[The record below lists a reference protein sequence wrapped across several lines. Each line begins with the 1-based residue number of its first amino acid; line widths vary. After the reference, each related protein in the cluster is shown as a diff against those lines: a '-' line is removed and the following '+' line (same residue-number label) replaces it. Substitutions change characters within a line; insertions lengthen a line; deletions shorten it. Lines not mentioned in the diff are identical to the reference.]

1 MNALVTASRTRVAA
15 LATTL
20 LLLGATALVHA
31 DDLKD
36 GHAALAAGNY
46 DQALALF
53 EKAAG
58 QGYAAGRAGVGEVW
72 LKRRQYA
79 KALEAFQLAQKM
91 DAGLPI
97 AYYGQGE
104 VLRRENKCD
113 EALPALQKAT
123 DLDKHYPEAQL
134 AYGDCLVKQGQHD
147 KAVEELSVGLK
158 WGSKWRPR
166 FLVALG
172 NAELARDSLRAA
184 GVYFTTAREEAPDDP
199 VTHRALGD
207 FYVKRGTFEL
217 AVPEYQAAVA
227 QDTSDVELLYGLGQS
242 MFYAQHYNDALDVY
256 RRVVAKDPEYPP
268 GQLALGDLLYRSGQ
282 ADRKR
287 YAEALDPLQKYVQLA
302 PEDPKGWSVYG
313 RTLAQLGKRDDAMDA
328 MNKAEQLG
336 DTNKDM
342 YTMRA
347 RLHIERKEYEPA
359 LADYAKGKP
368 EPEDDLRIAQLYVI
382 NNQPQRAESLYTS
395 IIAKDSTTSSAKFA
409 LGELG
414 KLRFRGKDYPA
425 AIGLFGRRIALDPE
439 NDEAYYYTGLSY
451 KELKQYPEALTA
463 LRKAAQLAP
472 GKADRHFW
480 LGIVYAQLDSTQ
492 GAAAEFERVVALDST
507 ATGKNTA
514 IALRQLGYY
523 DLLRKSYAEATK
535 KLSQS
540 VAISAQDVQ
549 SWVWLGQAQQNSGDK
564 TKACDAYRKALEID
578 PNQPDALRGKKTL
591 GCP

>member
-1 MNALVTASRTRVAA
+1 MNALVTASRTRIAA
-15 LATTL
+15 LAVMFL
-20 LLLGATALVHA
+20 VFATAAVRA

-104 VLRRENKCD
+104 VLRRQGKCD

-134 AYGDCLVKQGQHD
+134 AFGDCLVKQGQHE
-147 KAVEELSVGLK
+147 KAVAALTVGLK
-158 WGSKWRPR
+158 WGTKWRPR

-172 NAELARDSLRAA
+172 NAELARDSLRDA
-184 GVYFTTAREEAPDDP
+184 GIYFTQAREEAPDDP

-217 AVPEYQAAVA
+217 AVPEYQAAV
-227 QDTSDVELLYGLGQS
+227 DKDSSDVELLYGLGQA

-256 RRVVAKDPEYPP
+256 RRVVAKDPEFPP

-287 YAEALDPLQKYVQLA
+287 YAEAVEPLQKYVQLA

-313 RTLAQLGKRDDAMDA
+313 RTLAQMGKRDEAMDA

-347 RLHIERKEYEPA
+347 RLHIDRKEYEPA
-359 LADYAKGKP
+359 LADYARGKP

-382 NNQPQRAESLYTS
+382 NNQPQRAESLYTA
-395 IIAKDSTTSSAKFA
+395 IIVKDSTTSSAKFA
-409 LGELG
+409 IGELG
-414 KLRFRGKDYPA
+414 KLRFRAKDYQN
-425 AIGLFGRRIALDPE
+425 AIATFGRRIALDPE

-472 GKADRHFW
+472 TKADRHFW
-480 LGIVYAQLDSTQ
+480 LGIVYAQVDSTQ
-492 GAAAEFERVVALDST
+492 SAKTQFEQVVALDSA

-523 DLLRKSYAEATK
+523 DLLAKSYADATK

>member
-1 MNALVTASRTRVAA
+1 MNALVTASRTRIAA
-15 LATTL
+15 LAVMFL
-20 LLLGATALVHA
+20 VFATAAVRA

-104 VLRRENKCD
+104 VLRRQGKCD

-134 AYGDCLVKQGQHD
+134 AFGDCLVKQGQHE
-147 KAVEELSVGLK
+147 KAVAALTVGLK
-158 WGSKWRPR
+158 WGTKWRPR

-172 NAELARDSLRAA
+172 NAELARDSLRDA
-184 GVYFTTAREEAPDDP
+184 GIYFTQAREEAPDDP

-217 AVPEYQAAVA
+217 AVPEYQAAV
-227 QDTSDVELLYGLGQS
+227 DKDSSDVELLYGLGQA

-256 RRVVAKDPEYPP
+256 RRVVAKDPEFPP

-287 YAEALDPLQKYVQLA
+287 YAEAVEPLQKYVQLA

-313 RTLAQLGKRDDAMDA
+313 RTLAQMGKRDEAMDA

-347 RLHIERKEYEPA
+347 RLHIDRKEYEPA
-359 LADYAKGKP
+359 LADYARGKP

-382 NNQPQRAESLYTS
+382 NNQPQRAESLYTA
-395 IIAKDSTTSSAKFA
+395 IIVKDSTTSSAKFA
-409 LGELG
+409 IGELG
-414 KLRFRGKDYPA
+414 KLRFRAKDYQN
-425 AIGLFGRRIALDPE
+425 AIATFGRRIALDPE

-472 GKADRHFW
+472 TKADRHFW
-480 LGIVYAQLDSTQ
+480 LGIVYAQVDSTQ
-492 GAAAEFERVVALDST
+492 SAKTQFEQVVALDSA

-523 DLLRKSYAEATK
+523 DLLAKSYADATK

-578 PNQPDALRGKKTL
+578 PNQPDALKGKKTL

>member
-1 MNALVTASRTRVAA
+1 MNALVTASRTRIAA
-15 LATTL
+15 LAVMFL
-20 LLLGATALVHA
+20 VFATAAVRA

-104 VLRRENKCD
+104 VLRRQGKCD

-134 AYGDCLVKQGQHD
+134 AYGDCLVKQGQHE
-147 KAVEELSVGLK
+147 KAVAALTVGLK
-158 WGSKWRPR
+158 WGTKWRPR

-172 NAELARDSLRAA
+172 NAELARDSLRDA
-184 GVYFTTAREEAPDDP
+184 GIYFTQAREEAPDDP

-217 AVPEYQAAVA
+217 AVPEYQAAV
-227 QDTSDVELLYGLGQS
+227 DKDSSDVELLYGLGQS
-242 MFYAQHYNDALDVY
+242 MFYAQRYNDALDVY
-256 RRVVAKDPEYPP
+256 RRVVAKDPEFPP

-287 YAEALDPLQKYVQLA
+287 YAEAVEPLQKYVQLA

-313 RTLAQLGKRDDAMDA
+313 RTLAQMGKRDEAMDA

-347 RLHIERKEYEPA
+347 RLHIDRKEYEPA
-359 LADYAKGKP
+359 LADYARGKP

-382 NNQPQRAESLYTS
+382 NNQPQRAESLYTA
-395 IIAKDSTTSSAKFA
+395 IIVKDSTTSSAKFA
-409 LGELG
+409 IGELG
-414 KLRFRGKDYPA
+414 KLRFRAKDYQN
-425 AIGLFGRRIALDPE
+425 AIATFGRRIALDPE

-472 GKADRHFW
+472 TKADRHFW
-480 LGIVYAQLDSTQ
+480 LGIVYAQVDSTQ
-492 GAAAEFERVVALDST
+492 SAKTQFEQVVALDSA

-523 DLLRKSYAEATK
+523 DLLAKSYADATK

-578 PNQPDALRGKKTL
+578 PNQPDALKGKKTL